1 MKKMDKID
9 FSQIEILMTDYL
21 GEDDINVMM
30 GHFTI

>member
-21 GEDDINVMM
+21 GEDDINVIM
-30 GHFTI
+30 G

>member
-30 GHFTI
+30 GWK

>member
-30 GHFTI
+30 GF